1 MEVVNYEIYGS
12 PYTWDKG
19 YSTARIERCLQVFK
33 KTSHDLSEAIR
44 KTPEGTRIAL
54 KPIKFDDGKPDAC
67 ILGIKFL
74 KDEKFRLVFPMF
86 SKSLTKKEARK
97 AAKDLAEG
105 IKAAS
110 TTKANTP
117 AKTGSKLQVSA

>member
-1 MEVVNYEIYGS
+1 MKSMAVLIHGTKVTVPQEL
-12 PYTWDKG
+12 KG
-19 YSTARIERCLQVFK
+19 VYKCLK

>member
-1 MEVVNYEIYGS
+1 MKAMAVAHGAKVTVPLELKCVYKRLKRSSN
-12 PYTWDKG
+12 
-19 YSTARIERCLQVFK
+19 
-33 KTSHDLSEAIR
+33 DLSNAIR
-44 KTPEGTRIAL
+44 NIPEGTRIAL
-54 KPIKFDDGKPDAC
+54 KPIKFNDGKPDAC

-74 KDEKFRLVFPMF
+74 KDEKFRPVFPMF
-86 SKSLTKKEARK
+86 SKSLTKREARK